1 MAKRNFSNII
11 EQSLQGRTQELPA
24 EQKAEQDKEPEITK
38 EKKETVDIPKEE
50 KEEEKVI
57 SEEPEVSQEDKAP
70 SEAPNRPKQA
80 TKSKSKDKLPSPV
93 QKSENG
99 AKFELKKK
107 VASKKDNH
115 SFYIKDAN
123 YDALLSLAKENNLS
137 ISEALDEILTQVLF

>member
-1 MAKRNFSNII
+1 MAKRNFSSII
-11 EQSLQGRTQELPA
+11 EQSLQGRTPELPA
-24 EQKAEQDKEPEITK
+24 EQKTEQKEVPEIEK
-38 EKKETVDIPKEE
+38 EKKETVDVL
-50 KEEEKVI
+50 EEEKVF
-57 SEEPEVSQEDKAP
+57 SEEPEVSQENKTP

-80 TKSKSKDKLPSPV
+80 TKSKSKDKLPPPV